1 MKNNRLLQLIT
12 VILVLIFFFKVEFF
26 QNLSF
31 IYKNNYDQRFFKV
44 HDFCNN
50 ESVGYLKY
58 LKKKFKFKKNPKIV
72 NYIHTPDLSW
82 VIIDP
87 NTINEHSD
95 YKVLLN
101 YPGEVINLKFST
113 PSKNTYIINKLNFY
127 KDKIN
132 TIDKLELNFNEKF
145 QFNENLKVDLYT
157 KTIIGSKKIK
167 TFDNYSIKKDNTV
180 QFMLNIDLISNT
192 YSNESLI
199 FKVKNIQPNIINKTL
214 FTSNNK
220 YKISEYDVIDS
231 YENCYFVK

>member
-12 VILVLIFFFKVEFF
+12 LILVIIFFFKVEFF

-44 HDFCNN
+44 YDFCNN

-58 LKKKFKFKKNPKIV
+58 LKKKFKFKKRPKIV
-72 NYIHTPDLSW
+72 NYTHTPNLSW

-87 NTINEHSD
+87 NAINDYSD

-101 YPGEVINLKFST
+101 YPGETIDLKFST
-113 PSKNTYIINKLNFY
+113 PSKNTYIIHRLNFY
-127 KDKIN
+127 KDKTN
-132 TIDKLELNFNEKF
+132 TIDKLQLNFNEKF
-145 QFNENLKVDLYT
+145 QFSENLKVDLYT
-157 KTIIGSKKIK
+157 NSIIGSKKIK
-167 TFDNYSIKKDNTV
+167 TFDNYSIKNDNTIE
-180 QFMLNIDLISNT
+180 FMLNIDLISNT

-199 FKVKNIQPNIINKTL
+199 FKVKNIEPNIINKTL

-220 YKISEYDVIDS
+220 YKISEYDVMDN
-231 YENCYFVK
+231 YKNCYFVK